1 MWYRRERIEKVE
13 VEIIIPSDFL
23 VSTRKYFDALSRAAN
38 PLCNS
43 QIFRS
48 SSVIEVRT
56 GKVSKVW
63 TK

>member
-1 MWYRRERIEKVE
+1 MLQRRERVEKVE
-13 VEIIIPSDFL
+13 VKVSIPSDFL

-38 PLCNS
+38 PFCNS

-56 GKVSKVW
+56 GKVSRV
-63 TK
+63 